1 MLGKEHLTLGGQ
13 WADEV
18 FWGEGSTL
26 RRSDPV
32 IYVNSTVTE
41 PSTPILDSIDEPAD
55 LRKLDQDGVELL
67 AAEMRSLIVSTVER
81 NGGHLGSNLGIV
93 ELTIAMHR
101 VFRSPDDVILYD
113 TGHQTYPH
121 KLLTGRRHGFA
132 DLRQPGGLS
141 GYPSHIESEHDW
153 IENSHASTALSYAHG
168 FATAFRARGDQRR
181 VVAVVGDG
189 SLTGGMAFE
198 GLNNLGHSNSNVTII
213 LNDNGRSY
221 APTVS
226 MLSESLM
233 KIRSNP
239 VYMRRQQRIESI
251 AKSVPW
257 VGDMVSR
264 GIDATKAAIRHMW
277 EPPAFFEQLGIRYMG
292 PFNGHDVDELE
303 QVLEN
308 VKYFEGPTVVHV
320 LTQKGRGYA
329 PAENDLV
336 KNLHDTSSIK
346 TDSYT
351 AAFADALVDLG
362 ERNEDV
368 VAITAA
374 MPDSTGLLPFMEKFP
389 RRAYDVGI
397 AEQHA
402 VTMATGMALGGMRP
416 VLAIYATFLTR
427 AIDQVNLDAALH
439 EQPIVLCLDRA
450 GITGDDGAS
459 HHGILD
465 MVLLSKVPGMTI
477 FAPSSYEELR
487 VMLDT
492 AIGITDGPSAIRWPK
507 TPAPSVSPDQVG
519 FGFNARQLAEGTSVC
534 FIGVGKMLEVASA
547 AAQTLEAEGV
557 SCSVWDPRVVSPLDP
572 VMIAEAAKHD
582 VVVTIE
588 DGLRD
593 GGIGQAIRDHVSSS
607 TITPVVVMG
616 VPTLHIPHGKPDEI
630 LSMLGLDVPGVVAET
645 RKYL

>member
-1 MLGKEHLTLGGQ
+1 MVQTIHRTAPLT
-13 WADEV
+13 D
-18 FWGEGSTL
+18 ST
-26 RRSDPV
+26 
-32 IYVNSTVTE
+32 
-41 PSTPILDSIDEPAD
+41 TPILDTIHEPAD
-55 LRKLDQDGVELL
+55 LRKLDPAGLEILG
-67 AAEMRSLIVSTVER
+67 AEIRSLIVSTVER
-81 NGGHLGSNLGIV
+81 TGGHLGSNLGIV
-93 ELTIAMHR
+93 ELTIALHR
-101 VFRSPDDVILYD
+101 VFRSPEDVVLFD

-121 KLLTGRRHGFA
+121 KLLTGRMGGFA
-132 DLRQPGGLS
+132 NLRQPGGLS
-141 GYPSHIESEHDW
+141 GYPSKRESEHDW

-168 FATAFRARGDQRR
+168 FAAGFEAKGEDRR

-239 VYMRRQQRIESI
+239 VYMRRQQRMEYI

-292 PFNGHDVDELE
+292 PFNGHDVAELE

-308 VKYFEGPTVVHV
+308 VKYFQGPTVVHV

-329 PAENDLV
+329 PAENDPI

-346 TDSYT
+346 PGSYT
-351 AAFADALVDLG
+351 AAFAEALVDVG
-362 ERNEDV
+362 QRRDDV

-374 MPDSTGLLPFMEKFP
+374 MPDSTGLLPFKERFP
-389 RRAYDVGI
+389 KRVFDVGI

-402 VTMATGMALGGMRP
+402 VTMATGMALAGLRP
-416 VLAIYATFLTR
+416 ILAIYATFLTR
-427 AIDQVNLDAALH
+427 AIDQVNLDAALL
-439 EQPIVLCLDRA
+439 EQPVVLCLDRA
-450 GITGDDGAS
+450 GITGDDGPS

-465 MVLLSKVPGMTI
+465 MVLLSKIPGMTI
-477 FAPSSYEELR
+477 FAPSSYEELQ

-492 AIGITDGPSAIRWPK
+492 AIDVNGGPSAIRWPK
-507 TPAPSVSPDQVG
+507 TPAPTVG
-519 FGFNARQLAEGTSVC
+519 ADEVGSGFSARRVQEGTTVC
-534 FIGVGKMLEVASA
+534 FIGVGKMLAVASGA
-547 AAQTLEAEGV
+547 AAKLETEGV
-557 SCSVWDPRVVSPLDP
+557 SCSVWDPRVVKPLDP
-572 VMIAEAAKHD
+572 VMVADAARHD

-593 GGIGQAIRDHVSSS
+593 GGIGQAIRDVVSSS
-607 TITPVVVMG
+607 TPVVVMG
-616 VPTLHIPHGKPDEI
+616 VPTMHIPHGKPADI
-630 LSMLGLDVPGVVAET
+630 LAMLGLDVAGVVAET
-645 RKYL
+645 KKYL

>member
-1 MLGKEHLTLGGQ
+1 
-13 WADEV
+13 
-18 FWGEGSTL
+18 
-26 RRSDPV
+26 
-32 IYVNSTVTE
+32 VTE
-41 PSTPILDSIDEPAD
+41 PSTPILDSIDDPAD
-55 LRKLDQDGVELL
+55 LRKLDPDGIELL
-67 AAEMRSLIVSTVER
+67 SAEMRSLIVATVER

-93 ELTIAMHR
+93 ELTIALHR
-101 VFRSPDDVILYD
+101 VFRSPEDVILYD

-121 KLLTGRRHGFA
+121 KLLTGRRLGFA
-132 DLRQPGGLS
+132 HLREPGGLS
-141 GYPSHIESEHDW
+141 GYPSNLESDHDW

-168 FATAFRARGDQRR
+168 FATAFRTTGQDRR
-181 VVAVVGDG
+181 VVAVIGDG

-292 PFNGHDVDELE
+292 PFNGHDVEELE

-329 PAENDLV
+329 PAENDPI
-336 KNLHDTSSIK
+336 KNMHDMGSTRPG
-346 TDSYT
+346 SYT
-351 AAFADALVDLG
+351 AAFSDALVDLG
-362 ERNEDV
+362 ERREDV

-374 MPDSTGLLPFMEKFP
+374 MPDSTGLLPFMERFP
-389 RRAYDVGI
+389 RRAFDVGI

-402 VTMATGMALGGMRP
+402 VTMATGMAMGGLRP
-416 VLAIYATFLTR
+416 VLAMYATFLTR
-427 AIDQVNLDAALH
+427 AIDQVNLDAALL
-439 EQPIVLCLDRA
+439 EQPVIFCLDRA
-450 GITGDDGAS
+450 GITGDDGPS

-465 MVLLSKVPGMTI
+465 MVLLSKIPGMTV
-477 FAPSSYEELR
+477 FAPSSYEELP

-492 AIGITDGPSAIRWPK
+492 AADINDGPSAIRWPK
-507 TPAPSVSPDQVG
+507 TAAPSVDSDQIG
-519 FGFNARQLAEGTSVC
+519 HGLSARQVSEGTSVC
-534 FIGVGKMLEVASA
+534 FIGVGKMLATAESSASI
-547 AAQTLEAEGV
+547 LEAEGV
-557 SCSVWDPRVVSPLDP
+557 SCSVWDPRVVKPLDS
-572 VMIAEAAKHD
+572 VMIAAAVAHD

-588 DGLRD
+588 DGLSD
-593 GGIGQAIRDHVSSS
+593 GGIGQAIRDQVSAS
-607 TITPVVVMG
+607 TNTPVVVMG
-616 VPTLHIPHGKPDEI
+616 VPTMHIPHGKSDDI
-630 LSMLGLDVPGVVAET
+630 LSMLGLDTAGVVAET
-645 RKYL
+645 RKHL